1 MTAGIFISLSA
12 RASCERLDDKI
23 PFWRT
28 LKADGEL
35 NPKYP
40 GGIEYQKEKLV
51 SEGHT
56 FKTKGRKNIR
66 YFVDDY
72 LIGGFKN
79 EFIDVD
85 MIIKEIDNHS
95 KNQDLIKII
104 YIVHLIF
111 EQMNVNSNEFP
122 IDELCDY
129 KYESVN
135 GELFIKFLTRNSENQ
150 FSKMY
155 EIVLFNNHKDEK
167 IGEKIIKSF
176 ENKGSIMVMNI
187 LSLLNMQ
194 IIGKK
199 QQKENKE
206 EKFDTVGALYS
217 SDAFM
222 DSYDWTKRDW
232 G

>member
-1 MTAGIFISLSA
+1 MEKRRNTIYGYDEKDNTENNENLLKLKNLKESCQSNVLKDFI
-12 RASCERLDDKI
+12 
-23 PFWRT
+23 
-28 LKADGEL
+28 
-35 NPKYP
+35 
-40 GGIEYQKEKLV
+40 
-51 SEGHT
+51 
-56 FKTKGRKNIR
+56 
-66 YFVDDY
+66 DDY
-72 LIGGFKN
+72 LISGFKN

-85 MIIKEIDNHS
+85 MIIKEIDNRS

-135 GELFIKFLTRNSENQ
+135 GELFIKFLTRESENQ